1 MSTVKFRVVQTIGSY
16 EDKEGNTKN
25 SYQEVGVVFENE
37 KGHVSMKMNAYPL
50 PNEKGEVWLNLFP
63 IGAQKPA
70 KKKSK

>member
-1 MSTVKFRVVQTIGSY
+1 MSTAKFRVVQTTGSY

-50 PNEKGEVWLNLFP
+50 PNEKGEVWLNLF